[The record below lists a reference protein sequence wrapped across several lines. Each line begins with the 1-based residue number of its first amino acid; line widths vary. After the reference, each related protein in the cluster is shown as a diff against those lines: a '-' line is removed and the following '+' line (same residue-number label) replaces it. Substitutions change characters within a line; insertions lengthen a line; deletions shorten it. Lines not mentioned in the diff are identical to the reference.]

1 MGTAIL
7 LVDDEQ
13 DILDLLDYNVKRA
26 GFPTLLATTGA
37 EALNLAKRELP
48 TAIVLDV
55 MLPDLDGLEV
65 LRRLRQDP
73 QTREIPVMLLT
84 AKGEEID
91 RVQGFE
97 IGADDYVVK
106 PFSIREVILRLRA
119 LLRRG
124 GTEEP
129 PKLLKVGVLSLD
141 REAHRAYLN
150 QEELQL
156 TALEFKLLTT
166 LLERRGRVQ
175 TRERLLED
183 VWGMSPDVTTRTVD
197 THIKRLR
204 EKLGEAGNYIETV
217 RGVGYR
223 FAEGTTASS

>member
-1 MGTAIL
+1 MSSSIL
-7 LVDDEQ
+7 IVDDEQ

-26 GFPTLLATTGA
+26 GFTTLLAATGG
-37 EALNLAKRELP
+37 EALVLAKTDQP
-48 TAIVLDV
+48 AAIILDV

-73 QTREIPVMLLT
+73 TTKEIPIMLLT

-106 PFSIREVILRLRA
+106 PFSIREVVLRVRA

-124 GTEEP
+124 VSEEP
-129 PKLLKVGVLSLD
+129 AKLLKVGHLSID
-141 REAHRAYLN
+141 RDAHRIFWK
-150 QEELQL
+150 QDELIL
-156 TALEFKLLTT
+156 TALEFKLITT

-204 EKLGEAGNYIETV
+204 EKLGDAGAFVETV

-223 FAEGTTASS
+223 FAEIPE

>member
-1 MGTAIL
+1 MSSAIL
-7 LVDDEQ
+7 IVDDEQ

-26 GFPTLLATTGA
+26 GFATLVAATGN
-37 EALNLAKRELP
+37 EALALAKKEQP
-48 TAIVLDV
+48 AAIILDV

-73 QTREIPVMLLT
+73 TTKEIPVMLLT

-106 PFSIREVILRLRA
+106 PFSIREVVLRVRA

-124 GTEEP
+124 APEEP
-129 PKLLKVGVLSLD
+129 AKFLKVGPLSID
-141 REAHRAYLN
+141 RDAHRVFWK
-150 QEELQL
+150 QDELVL
-156 TALEFKLLTT
+156 TALEFKLLAT

-204 EKLGEAGNYIETV
+204 EKLGDAGAFVETV

-223 FAEGTTASS
+223 FAEVPE

>member
-1 MGTAIL
+1 MSSSIL
-7 LVDDEQ
+7 IVDDEQ
-13 DILDLLDYNVKRA
+13 DILDLLDYNVRRA
-26 GFPTLLATTGA
+26 GFTTLLAATGG
-37 EALNLAKRELP
+37 EALVLAKTDQP
-48 TAIVLDV
+48 AAIILDV

-73 QTREIPVMLLT
+73 ATKEIPIMLLT

-106 PFSIREVILRLRA
+106 PFSIREVVLRVRA

-124 GTEEP
+124 VSEEP
-129 PKLLKVGVLSLD
+129 AKLLKVGYLLID
-141 REAHRAYLN
+141 RDAHRIFWK
-150 QEELQL
+150 QDELIL
-156 TALEFKLLTT
+156 TALEFKLITT

-204 EKLGEAGNYIETV
+204 EKLGDAGVFVETV

-223 FAEGTTASS
+223 FAEIPE